1 VDNLPIVAALVPVVK
16 DLGRAG
22 LPHASI
28 LWWALLF
35 GGCFGGN
42 LTVIGSTAN
51 LVAVG
56 AFEKVSGRSVRFG
69 QWLKYGA
76 IVTVVSLVV
85 ATAALLLQLKMA
97 P

>member
-1 VDNLPIVAALVPVVK
+1 
-16 DLGRAG
+16 
-22 LPHASI
+22 
-28 LWWALLF
+28 LF

-56 AFEKVSGRSVRFG
+56 AFERVTGKTIRFRD
-69 QWLKYGA
+69 WITVGA
-76 IVTVVSLVV
+76 VITVVSMLI
-85 ATAALLLQLKMA
+85 ATAALLLQLRLA

>member
-1 VDNLPIVAALVPVVK
+1 LV
-16 DLGRAG
+16 G

-28 LWWALLF
+28 LWWALLL

-51 LVAVG
+51 LVAIG
-56 AFEKVSGRSVRFG
+56 AFERVTGKSVRFRDWIG
-69 QWLKYGA
+69 VGA
-76 IVTVVSLVV
+76 IITFVSL
-85 ATAALLLQLKMA
+85 AIAAAALLVQLPLA